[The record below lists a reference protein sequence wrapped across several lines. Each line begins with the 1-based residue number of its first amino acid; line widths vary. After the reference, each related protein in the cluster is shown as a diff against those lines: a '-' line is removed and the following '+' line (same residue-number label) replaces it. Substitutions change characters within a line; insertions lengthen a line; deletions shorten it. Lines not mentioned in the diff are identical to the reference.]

1 MKRLFLIVCLIVA
14 TFGFAGCSCTKSQ
27 ISYEKEYVS
36 IYENE
41 EYEIDE
47 SKVTISG
54 KGNAFEAF
62 SLDESI
68 AKVEG
73 NKVLPQS
80 VGKTYIRFKLNTK
93 KLVYFDMEFEVKKG
107 KLAKNVSV
115 SKSRVDI
122 DMSVSEFA
130 YNVIT
135 TNNDCDEIP
144 TITYD
149 ENIISFDYSSGI
161 ITGLAMGNTRVLIRY
176 RDCQVAFDVYVKQ
189 KIYFQMM
196 SIADAQ
202 VFAHS
207 QGTIQFVGIP
217 SNANAYAFQLSEE
230 DKDREDFIIYSDGS
244 YKSYGATTINL
255 TCRYYTAENV
265 SSVINFKVSVVE
277 KLQEFDVTIQDEKGA
292 FVSNF
297 LANTKYKLT
306 LKVSNEIEN
315 ANISISGSARA
326 VSDAK
331 FVPSS
336 GYEIDVM
343 FDQVGES
350 QMVVTLTKTL
360 GNSQSSV
367 FKTIDTNVIDNT
379 SVTVGVKW
387 SANELSKV
395 DGKYVI
401 YMDGKSGK
409 LPDRLSIMIKING
422 KFDTTI
428 DYQVFQI
435 VDDKNVPMEAFQEFV
450 PTATGEYQFEV
461 YFVGDLI
468 EKITVLV
475 KD

>member
-1 MKRLFLIVCLIVA
+1 MKKLFLIVCIILA

-47 SKVTISG
+47 SKVVITG

-62 SLDESI
+62 SLDENI

-80 VGKTYIRFKLNTK
+80 VGKTFIRFKLNTK

-130 YNVIT
+130 YNVVT
-135 TNNDCDEIP
+135 TNADCDEIP
-144 TITYD
+144 IITYD
-149 ENIISFDYSSGI
+149 EDVISFDYATGK
-161 ITGLAMGNTRVLIRY
+161 ITGLAMGSTRVLIRY

-196 SIADAQ
+196 SIADCQ
-202 VFAHS
+202 VFANS
-207 QGTIQFVGIP
+207 KGTIQFVGIP
-217 SNANAYAFQLSEE
+217 SNANAYTFQLSEE
-230 DKDREDFIIYSDGS
+230 DKDRTDFIIYSDGS
-244 YKSYGATTINL
+244 FKSYGATTINL

-265 SSVINFKVSVVE
+265 SDVINFKVSVIE
-277 KLQEFDVTIQDEKGA
+277 KLQEFEVTIQDEKGA

-306 LKVSNEIEN
+306 LKILKEIEN
-315 ANISISGSARA
+315 ANIVISGSARA
-326 VSDAK
+326 ISEAT
-331 FVPSS
+331 FVPTS
-336 GYEIDVM
+336 GYEIDIM
-343 FDQVGES
+343 FDGVGTS
-350 QMVVTLTKTL
+350 QMIVTLIKTL
-360 GNSQSSV
+360 GTSESRVS
-367 FKTIDTNVIDNT
+367 KTIDTNVIDNN

-387 SANELSKV
+387 SANELYKV
-395 DGKYVI
+395 DDKYVI
-401 YMDGKSGK
+401 YLDGKSGN

-422 KFDTTI
+422 EFDTTI

-435 VDDKNVPMEAFQEFV
+435 VDDYKVQMDTSQEFV

-461 YFVGDLI
+461 YFEGALI